1 MMKRFLSIGI
11 ALAFII
17 PLLWGFASCQ
27 KEQDKQS
34 LSLEICEY
42 YRSYNFASSFSSQF
56 ERETLAAYLSQEK
69 PPEKLNSER
78 LEKVFQSMKKVKAR
92 VMNTDPKMTIQVKPG
107 GLNIFPSEVI
117 EVRNFKQN
125 GGELMV
131 EVAAYGL
138 KPEENFRYI
147 ALYDEHRGNEK
158 EIPSEEEIIDTAK
171 SKFPPRKEI
180 HKWLSVNGQ
189 WMKQEANIVF
199 LKDKK

>member
-17 PLLWGFASCQ
+17 PLLWGFASGQ

-34 LSLEICEY
+34 LSLEISEY
-42 YRSYNFASSFSSQF
+42 YRSYNFISSFSSQF
-56 ERETLAAYLSQEK
+56 ERETLAAYLSQ
-69 PPEKLNSER
+69 EKLNSER

-92 VMNTDPKMTIQVKPG
+92 VMNTDPKMTIQVKPS
-107 GLNIFPSEVI
+107 GLNIFPSEII

-125 GGELMV
+125 GGELIV
-131 EVAAYGL
+131 EVAAYAL

-147 ALYDEHRGNEK
+147 ALYDEHKGNEK

-180 HKWLSVNGQ
+180 HKWLYVNGQ
-189 WMKQEANIVF
+189 WMKQEANLVF

>member
-17 PLLWGFASCQ
+17 PLLWGFASGQ

-34 LSLEICEY
+34 LSLEISEY
-42 YRSYNFASSFSSQF
+42 YRSYNFISSFSSQF
-56 ERETLAAYLSQEK
+56 ERETLAAYLSQ
-69 PPEKLNSER
+69 EKLNSER

-147 ALYDEHRGNEK
+147 ALYDEHKGNEK

-180 HKWLSVNGQ
+180 HKWLYVNGQ
-189 WMKQEANIVF
+189 WMKQEANLVF